1 MNPNDPNVDTYD
13 STIIYGDVNLTWQA
27 FPLEGKRRP
36 LMTPVSPSVGQGTDW
51 PILRFAA
58 TKFFLLGEINQ
69 SSFLG
74 TSHENILNAVN

>member
-36 LMTPVSPSVGQGTDW
+36 LMTPVSPSV
-51 PILRFAA
+51 
-58 TKFFLLGEINQ
+58 
-69 SSFLG
+69 
-74 TSHENILNAVN
+74 